1 MSLLSRTLQALVPG
15 MPTVSAVAA
24 QVDHDMAKIL
34 IEFREQRAEDF
45 AAMAD
50 RAGRSGARLAE
61 AEHELRQWQL
71 YARALETAC
80 LAAGLEL
87 PEGPDDGD

>member
-1 MSLLSRTLQALVPG
+1 MSLLSRTLHAIRPG
-15 MPTVSAVAA
+15 LPTVSAVAA
-24 QVDHDMAKIL
+24 QVDHDMTKIL

-61 AEHELRQWQL
+61 TEHELRQWQL
-71 YARALETAC
+71 YAQALERVC
-80 LAAGLEL
+80 LTAGLAL
-87 PEGPDDGD
+87 PEGPGDED